1 VRAVSDGFSV
11 DAQQVRAHAAKV
23 ESVQE
28 RFAAVRAASTAIV
41 QDDAAYGLLCG
52 WMAGILEARH
62 AKQDE
67 LYAYVEEN
75 LRLASEALVRTSQD
89 YEASDDAAA
98 ERLRRAGGL

>member
-1 VRAVSDGFSV
+1 MNDGFSV
-11 DAQQVRAHAAKV
+11 DAQQIRAHAAKV
-23 ESVQE
+23 DGVRQ
-28 RFAAVRAASTAIV
+28 RFAAVRAASSAIV
-41 QDDAAYGLLCG
+41 SDDAAYGMLCG

-75 LRLASEALVRTSQD
+75 LRLASDALVRTGQD
-89 YEASDDAAA
+89 YELADDAVA

>member
-1 VRAVSDGFSV
+1 MSDGFSV
-11 DAQQVRAHAAKV
+11 DARQIRAHAAKV
-23 ESVQE
+23 ESIEQ
-28 RFAAVRAASTAIV
+28 RFAAVKSASSAIV
-41 QDDAAYGLLCG
+41 ADDAAYGLLCG

-89 YEASDDAAA
+89 YEVADDAAA
-98 ERLRRAGGL
+98 DRLRKAGGL

>member
-1 VRAVSDGFSV
+1 MSDGFSV
-11 DAQQVRAHAAKV
+11 DGQQLRAHATRV
-23 ESVQE
+23 DGVQQ
-28 RFAAVRAASTAIV
+28 RFAAVRAASSAIV

-52 WMAGILEARH
+52 WMAGVLEARH

-75 LRLASEALVRTSQD
+75 LRLASDALVRTGQD
-89 YEASDDAAA
+89 YELADDAAA